1 MLERFKERFPLIRP
15 LLIPA
20 ILYLGLL
27 TMAANFIEKYPTSPW
42 RLPVLLSPMIP
53 GFFLALGVVKAISKL
68 DEMNRKIIQ
77 ESMAVSFA
85 ITLFLTLTLGLLEIG
100 DLVKVSSIY
109 ISLFMALTWLVA
121 KIIITR
127 RYE

>member
-1 MLERFKERFPLIRP
+1 MLERLKERLPLIRP
-15 LLIPA
+15 LFVPA
-20 ILYLGLL
+20 IFYMGLL
-27 TMAANFIEKYPTSPW
+27 AIAIHFINTSPTSPW
-42 RLPVLLSPMIP
+42 RLPVLLAPMIP
-53 GFFLALGVVKAISKL
+53 GFFLAIGVVKAIRKL

-77 ESMAVSFA
+77 ESIVVSFA

-100 DLVKVSSIY
+100 DLVKVGSIY
-109 ISLFMALTWLVA
+109 ISLFMTLTLLVA